1 MLPTFAEAQLDTNL
15 PLEKNIDAFRH
26 HVIVLV
32 DRSGSMKRN
41 VLQSEMK
48 RLFTE
53 QLSKILYDTAAV
65 LPDRP
70 LLLEK
75 DFLSVAYFGLGR
87 FNNYDYK
94 QYILQ
99 ELQTGNAGNYGTSF
113 SRAVDGD
120 TISRLWA
127 QIGRNYHSFFSGNFT
142 GLSFAG
148 PSGFHFFK
156 GKERKVHRTF
166 VLLVS
171 DGQFHSIDDPSS
183 ELAMK
188 SVFDRNGNLH
198 RFKSN
203 EYIEGV
209 YADVKTNYNWH
220 PELYSKQYNKFE
232 LKLFEYV
239 PNQVGLAIR
248 SKLDFPVEVQIDR
261 TPDGYQKTVTI
272 SDQDKGDAFDPQKV
286 LVQLLDSKS
295 GDTIYQDLFPFKDG
309 VSHFDLE
316 GLSSKPGG
324 GSLQMQLSFWMNY
337 NDEVYGGF
345 QLHPFG
351 GAAQGADGLKESIT
365 LYFEKEGR
373 ILGFLPFPNS
383 LYRFSSG
390 FRGTSQSRNILFWNG
405 LLILLLTLT
414 LAGYTLWYIIRTRI
428 ISDPSQV
435 SIQTIS
441 GARIIG

>member
-1 MLPTFAEAQLDTNL
+1 MAEAQLDTNL
-15 PLEKNIDAFRH
+15 PLEKTIDAFRH

-41 VLQSEMK
+41 VLESEMK

-53 QLSKILYDTAAV
+53 QLSKILYDSAEV

-75 DFLSVAYFGLGR
+75 DFLSVAYFGLGK

-94 QYILQ
+94 HYILQ

-113 SRAVDGD
+113 SRAVDREV
-120 TISRLWA
+120 INSLWA

-220 PELYSKQYNKFE
+220 PELYSEKYNKFE
-232 LKLFEYV
+232 LKVFEYI

-248 SKLDFPVEVQIDR
+248 SKLDFPVEVQVDR
-261 TPDGYQKTVTI
+261 TPDGYQKTFTV
-272 SDQDKGDAFDPQKV
+272 SDQDRGDAFDPRQV

-295 GDTIYQDLFPFKDG
+295 GDTISQHLHPFKDG
-309 VSHFDLE
+309 VSRFDLE
-316 GLSSKPGG
+316 EFSSKPAGD
-324 GSLQMQLSFWMNY
+324 SLLMQLSFWMDY

-351 GAAQGADGLKESIT
+351 STAQGADGLKESIT

-373 ILGFLPFPNS
+373 ILGFLSFPNS

-405 LLILLLTLT
+405 LLIFLLTLT